1 MNYPTF
7 HTAFKERNLIPV
19 NDIFKR
25 FPDFD
30 RDRLVAWQEKGYI
43 QKVLNRFYVWTDQS
57 FEEGQLLFVA
67 NRIYTPSYVSLKS
80 ALHWYGFI
88 PEGVYQSFSV
98 STRKTITFETPIG
111 QFNYKHIKPGIYFGY
126 RPVEQKR
133 GGFLI
138 AEPEKAILD
147 SFYLY
152 SYLKDEADIDG
163 LRMNYDEINAQCS
176 REKLQRYAEQIGNK
190 RVSWLTTILIKKL
203 QHD

>member
-1 MNYPTF
+1 LNYPAF
-7 HTAFKERNLIPV
+7 HKAFKDRDLIPV

-43 QKVLNRFYVWTDQS
+43 QKVLNRFYVWADQA
-57 FEEGQLLFVA
+57 FDEGQLYFVA

-88 PEGVYQSFSV
+88 PEGVYQCFSI
-98 STRKTITFETPIG
+98 STRKTITFESPIG
-111 QFNYKHIKPGIYFGY
+111 QFDYKHIKPAIYFGY
-126 RPVEQKR
+126 RPMEQKR

-152 SYLKDEADIDG
+152 TYLNDEADIDG
-163 LRMNYDEINAQCS
+163 LRLNYDEITARCS
-176 REKLQRYAEQIGNK
+176 LEKLQRYADQINNK
-190 RVSWLTTILIKKL
+190 RVSRLTTILVKKL